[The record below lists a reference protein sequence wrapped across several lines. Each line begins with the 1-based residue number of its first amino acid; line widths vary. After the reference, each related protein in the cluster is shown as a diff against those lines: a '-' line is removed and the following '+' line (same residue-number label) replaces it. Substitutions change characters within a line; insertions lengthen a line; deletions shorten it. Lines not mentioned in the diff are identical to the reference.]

1 MANGKT
7 VLKDIKES
15 KDLKKI
21 GPPSFTK
28 DADVEAAGQGQG
40 KGKGQGQGQGKE
52 QDFQEV

>member
-40 KGKGQGQGQGKE
+40 KGKGQGQGKG